1 MKEKKAKS
9 LKTASGKPTFNVI
22 DVLIIVVVI
31 ACVAG
36 VALRYTVLNENWN
49 QKNDEVYYITCR
61 ADSLAYSA
69 YSTLLASS
77 SEQNDNWI
85 YLDDGIT
92 RLGTVS
98 VSNSGTLAGVPETLK
113 FKLSDGSEITAS
125 YAGDESENDVTWTL
139 TGKIRCN
146 GSVSQDGGFLL
157 NGKRYIG
164 VNEKLS
170 VYSKYCDFDLTVT
183 GIARSVVSD
192 KDS

>member
-1 MKEKKAKS
+1 MKDKKEIKQNPA
-9 LKTASGKPTFNVI
+9 GKPTFNVI
-22 DVLIIVVVI
+22 DLLIIIVVL

-36 VALRYTVLNENWN
+36 VILRYTVLNDKWN
-49 QKNDEVYYITCR
+49 SKNDEVYYITFR
-61 ADSLAYSA
+61 ADSLSYSA

-77 SEQNDNWI
+77 SEQGDNWI
-85 YLDDGIT
+85 YLDDGVT

-98 VSNSGTLAGVPETLK
+98 ISNSGTLAGVPETLK
-113 FKLSDGSEITAS
+113 FRLPDGSEVTAS
-125 YAGDESENDVTWTL
+125 YSESESEDDVTWTL

-164 VNEKLS
+164 VNDKLS

-183 GIARSVVSD
+183 GIARSVTADQES
-192 KDS
+192 

>member
-49 QKNDEVYYITCR
+49 QKNDEVYYITFR
-61 ADSLAYSA
+61 ADPLSYSA

-170 VYSKYCDFDLTVT
+170 VYSKYCDFDLTIT

>member
-1 MKEKKAKS
+1 M
-9 LKTASGKPTFNVI
+9 
-22 DVLIIVVVI
+22 
-31 ACVAG
+31 
-36 VALRYTVLNENWN
+36 
-49 QKNDEVYYITCR
+49 
-61 ADSLAYSA
+61 
-69 YSTLLASS
+69 
-77 SEQNDNWI
+77 
-85 YLDDGIT
+85 
-92 RLGTVS
+92 
-98 VSNSGTLAGVPETLK
+98 PETLK

-146 GSVSQDGGFLL
+146 GSVSQDGGFHL